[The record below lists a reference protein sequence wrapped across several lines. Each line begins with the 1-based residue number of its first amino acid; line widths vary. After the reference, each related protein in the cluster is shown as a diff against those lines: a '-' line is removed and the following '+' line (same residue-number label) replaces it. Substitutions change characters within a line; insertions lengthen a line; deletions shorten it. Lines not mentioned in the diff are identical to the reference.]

1 MNPAAS
7 ADDGALLARVAA
19 IARRHGLSHAPVT
32 RYDSGS
38 LPVLALG
45 AEHVLKLYP
54 AQDRAHAQVEADV
67 LTFIDGRLPLPT
79 PAVLATGTQDDGFYL
94 LMSQLRGRRLV
105 DAWPE
110 LAPAR
115 RDGLC
120 DRLGE
125 AIAALHA
132 LDSAPLAGLP
142 PPHWADFV
150 PAQRRQAV
158 ERQRACGLEPHWLAQ
173 IEPFLARWAG
183 TADAPLVLLH
193 TEIMREHLLV
203 EADASHWRLSGLIDF
218 EPAMRG
224 AREYE
229 FASVGLFV
237 SCGIGRALRRILR
250 AYGYAETELDAALQ
264 NRLMAQAL
272 LHRYSNLR
280 WYLDRLPLPGAQRL
294 EQLARHWWCLDDAA

>member
-1 MNPAAS
+1 LSPQAS
-7 ADDGALLARVAA
+7 PDDGVLQARVAD
-19 IARRHGLSHAPVT
+19 IARRHGLGGAPVR

-45 AEHVLKLYP
+45 ADHVLKLYP
-54 AQDRAHAQVEADV
+54 PQERAHAQVEAEV
-67 LTFIDGRLPLPT
+67 LAFVDGRLPLPT
-79 PAVLATGTQDDGFYL
+79 PAVLATGTHDGGFYL
-94 LMSQLRGRRLV
+94 LMSQLHGRRLV

-110 LAPAR
+110 LGPAE
-115 RDGLC
+115 RDRLC

-158 ERQRACGLEPHWLAQ
+158 ERQRACGLAPHWLAQ
-173 IEPFLARWAG
+173 IEPFVARWAG
-183 TADAPLVLLH
+183 TTDAPLVLLH

-203 EADASHWRLSGLIDF
+203 DAGGSLSGLIDF

-237 SCGIGRALRRILR
+237 SCGDGRALRRILR
-250 AYGYAETELDAALQ
+250 AYGFAEAELDAALQ
-264 NRLMAQAL
+264 HRLMAQTL

-280 WYLDRLPLPGAQRL
+280 WYLERLPLPGAQRL
-294 EQLARHWWCLDDAA
+294 EQLALHWWCLEQAR